1 MIVERTAVVPLPMDE
16 TWEVFFGNEMQNWRE
31 LSDMVV
37 EIRDY
42 RMRAD
47 GTPEYVM
54 VNKAGPMT
62 TSHRSD
68 YVVYDPPHR
77 AEDDTLES
85 MLGGRWVTIHEP
97 VEGGTRVTHRWDV
110 EPHGIMKLLFPL
122 IRPVFA
128 RQFQADLDQMVARIT
143 VS

>member
-47 GTPEYVM
+47 GTPVRDGEPS
-54 VNKAGPMT
+54 GT
-62 TSHRSD
+62 HD
-68 YVVYDPPHR
+68 DQPPFR
-77 AEDDTLES
+77 LCR
-85 MLGGRWVTIHEP
+85 L
-97 VEGGTRVTHRWDV
+97 
-110 EPHGIMKLLFPL
+110 
-122 IRPVFA
+122 
-128 RQFQADLDQMVARIT
+128 
-143 VS
+143 

>member
-1 MIVERTAVVPLPMDE
+1 MARL
-16 TWEVFFGNEMQNWRE
+16 
-31 LSDMVV
+31 
-37 EIRDY
+37 
-42 RMRAD
+42 
-47 GTPEYVM
+47 YVM
-54 VNKAGPMT
+54 VNQAGPMT

-97 VEGGTRVTHRWDV
+97 VEGGTRVIHRWDV